1 MNLFRDGLRSLGFE
15 MLMEMKR
22 TQDEIEIQETYIRM
36 CDGMIA
42 KDESVLRDVLDD
54 SFVLIHMTGMRQSK
68 EAFIKAV
75 MDGTLNYYSAKHEN
89 MPVEINGNTAI
100 LTGQSY
106 VAAAVFG
113 GGRHNWHLQQKC
125 SLIKTEYGWKITE
138 STASTY

>member
-1 MNLFRDGLRSLGFE
+1 MGFE
-15 MLMEMKR
+15 RLMEMKR
-22 TQDEIEIQETYIRM
+22 TQDEIEIQEAYIRM

-42 KDESVLRDVLDD
+42 KDERVLRDVLDD

-75 MDGTLNYYSAKHEN
+75 LDGTLHYFSARHDS
-89 MPVEINGNTAI
+89 MTVEISGNTAV
-100 LTGQSY
+100 LTGKSY

-113 GGRHNWHLQQKC
+113 GGRHNWRLQQRC
-125 SLIKTEYGWKITE
+125 SLIKTDDGWKITE